1 MYTKPTS
8 DQITKLFESL
18 AAVNR
23 DLQYCTQ
30 FLSNHIVNGEIL
42 SLYKDIHRLS
52 GKVEKARIEFISAIK
67 GGDNA

>member
-1 MYTKPTS
+1 MYSKPS
-8 DQITKLFESL
+8 PDQINKLFESL
-18 AAVNR
+18 ASINR

-30 FLSNHIVNGEIL
+30 FLSNHIVDGEIL